1 MESVRFCRSANRTT
15 RHSVRNRIK
24 YDVFSHA
31 GLLISVTRVKSAHS
45 TNISN
50 HTAPIL
56 RMASGEQSVIH
67 RTGSIVGVI
76 QEAQTSSQL
85 PTVLQTTT
93 RKINLWLGTAN
104 KRYDVFV
111 STKKSSDSALVLIS
125 AISLE

>member
-1 MESVRFCRSANRTT
+1 
-15 RHSVRNRIK
+15 
-24 YDVFSHA
+24 
-31 GLLISVTRVKSAHS
+31 
-45 TNISN
+45 
-50 HTAPIL
+50 
-56 RMASGEQSVIH
+56 MASGEQSVIH